1 MVVLPAGDF
10 SMGSPTTEK
19 DRFGGEGPRHPVNIP
34 KPFVV
39 GCFEVTRKQFVHFIR
54 ETGHVPERGCRA
66 WDADKNKWRT
76 NKKKSW
82 KDPGFAYT
90 EDHPQNCISWHDAQ
104 AYIDWLSRRT
114 GKPYRLLSEAEWEY
128 AARGGAEARRYWGKD
143 RDDEEVCTYAN
154 GADAATDFEFRYQT
168 CSDGV
173 GRQTAA
179 GGDFKPNA
187 FGLHDMIGNVWECVE
202 DCWNDGYDGAPD
214 HGGVWTTGD
223 CFRRAQR
230 GGSWGTDGRF
240 LRAAV
245 RVGFKTENRNVNLGF
260 RVARTP

>member
-34 KPFVV
+34 KPFAV

-104 AYIDWLSRRT
+104 ADIDWLSRRT

-128 AARGGAEARRYWGKD
+128 AARGGAEARRHWGRIATTK
-143 RDDEEVCTYAN
+143 RSAPMRT
-154 GADAATDFEFRYQT
+154 GRMRRPTSSFAAKPAPTA
-168 CSDGV
+168 SA
-173 GRQTAA
+173 GR
-179 GGDFKPNA
+179 
-187 FGLHDMIGNVWECVE
+187 
-202 DCWNDGYDGAPD
+202 
-214 HGGVWTTGD
+214 
-223 CFRRAQR
+223 R
-230 GGSWGTDGRF
+230 
-240 LRAAV
+240 LRAATSS
-245 RVGFKTENRNVNLGF
+245 RMPSACMT
-260 RVARTP
+260 